1 LLRLREGSKAGLSFK
16 SSNLKSKVL
25 AVTLP
30 SPLRRILQRAIRSR
44 LTNFKAS
51 ILSLG
56 LSRPVKTAKSPEEA
70 EASEEFSIIIPIHD
84 APEVTDRCLAS
95 VLLNASRAEIILV
108 DDGSVLSKTQDVID
122 RFQAATSCRTLRNAQ
137 PQGHSAACAVGSAL
151 ATRPYLCLLNSDT
164 VVTPSCWVPLKKA
177 FEGDPKIGVIGPS
190 TSMSGTMQ
198 QAPVAFYCRHYWS
211 DAQIVA
217 FASRCAATCAEPLLV
232 DLEWISGFALCIRR
246 SLWEMLGGFDPN
258 LPDYGNEVDLCR
270 RGSNAGFRNVWVRN
284 SYIHHLGRQSYD
296 IVEARIDRASEYI
309 RNKHSSRVAH

>member
-1 LLRLREGSKAGLSFK
+1 MSPK
-16 SSNLKSKVL
+16 SSILKSKVL

-30 SPLRRILQRAIRSR
+30 SPLRRILRPAIRSR
-44 LTNFKAS
+44 ITNFKAS

-56 LSRPVKTAKSPEEA
+56 LSRSVKTAQSRGEA

-95 VLLNASRAEIILV
+95 VLLNASRSEIILV
-108 DDGSVLSKTQDVID
+108 DDGSVLLQTQEVID
-122 RFQAATSCRTLRNAQ
+122 RFQTLTPCRVLRNAK
-137 PQGHSAACAVGSAL
+137 PQGHSAACAAGCTL

-164 VVTPSCWVPLKKA
+164 VLTPFCWGPLKRA
-177 FEGDPKIGVIGPS
+177 FEGNSKIGVVGPS

-217 FASRCAATCAEPLLV
+217 FASRCAATRAEPLLV
-232 DLEWISGFALCIRR
+232 DLEWISGFAFCIRR
-246 SLWEMLGGFDPN
+246 SLWDMLGGFDLQ
-258 LPDYGNEVDLCR
+258 LPDYGNEVDLCKR
-270 RGSNAGFRNVWVRN
+270 VSNTGFRNVWVRN

-296 IVEARIDRASEYI
+296 TADSVPVEARIDSASEYI
-309 RNKHSSRVAH
+309 RSKYLSVDNADRQR